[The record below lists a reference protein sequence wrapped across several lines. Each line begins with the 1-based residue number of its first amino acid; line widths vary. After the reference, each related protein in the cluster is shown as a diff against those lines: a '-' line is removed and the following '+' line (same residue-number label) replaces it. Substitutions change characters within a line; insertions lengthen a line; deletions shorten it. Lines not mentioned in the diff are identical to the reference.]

1 MLHKSLWVRTF
12 ILHLG
17 TDRLLRPRGEG
28 GEGVQFYFFRGLI
41 YCCCFFWGGGGAILK
56 MHKMWGGWNFKTQDR
71 LLCKICQTI
80 LWLKQIYVSFKSRQ
94 KISFGGSL
102 SATKCYPYKT
112 WPRNLSAISTSRNV
126 ACMWAHTSRMHT
138 AEIWKK
144 IYRFF
149 LLPESIF
156 IIKSG

>member
-12 ILHLG
+12 ILHLV

-28 GEGVQFYFFRGLI
+28 GGGYNFIFSEAWYFF
-41 YCCCFFWGGGGAILK
+41 FFGGGGAILK
-56 MHKMWGGWNFKTQDR
+56 MHKMWGGWNFKTQDC
-71 LLCKICQTI
+71 LLCKSCQTI

-94 KISFGGSL
+94 KIRFGGSL
-102 SATKCYPYKT
+102 SATKCYPYKA

-126 ACMWAHTSRMHT
+126 ACMWAHTSRMHA

-144 IYRFF
+144 NISISFF
-149 LLPESIF
+149 TSWKPFFSLNR
-156 IIKSG
+156 